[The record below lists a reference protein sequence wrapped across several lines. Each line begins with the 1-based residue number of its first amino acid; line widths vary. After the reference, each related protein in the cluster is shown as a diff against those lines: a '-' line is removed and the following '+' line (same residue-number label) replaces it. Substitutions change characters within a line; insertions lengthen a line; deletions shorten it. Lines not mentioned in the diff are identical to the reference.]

1 MDEAMKNISR
11 ILWSL
16 GFIVIFGTIMYL
28 IFFRDT
34 TSVDFFDNSIFRI
47 GIYGGIGLLIIS
59 SILSFVGIGSSRVK
73 NGEAALGI
81 IRSLTQTGT
90 YLNQQPQ
97 VEMQVEVIKKSG
109 ESFQSSLKAFIPLT
123 QLSALGVGAPIP
135 VVTNEQQKV
144 ALPKAG
150 DQALTQE
157 EMQELF
163 EEFAVKTGM
172 MDAEALKISKEG
184 ITSYATVIGMR
195 PENSMSDAK
204 VNVWLDLEVALKDH
218 TTQPVSTKKTVLQE
232 ALDQVQ
238 PGKVIEVIYL
248 EHDPEKLVI
257 KTKNVAGTVFNAALN
272 GK

>member
-1 MDEAMKNISR
+1 MKNLSR
-11 ILWSL
+11 ILWTL
-16 GFIVIFGTIMYL
+16 GFIVIFGTIIYL

-47 GIYGGIGLLIIS
+47 GIYGGIGLLVIS
-59 SILSFVGIGSSRVK
+59 SIMSFVGTGNMMRIK

-81 IRSLTQTGT
+81 IRSLAQTGT
-90 YLNQQPQ
+90 YINQQPQ
-97 VEMQVEVIKKSG
+97 VEMQVDVIKKTG
-109 ESFQSSLKAFIPLT
+109 ESFQSSLKAIIPLT
-123 QLSALGVGAPIP
+123 QLSALQIGAPIP

-150 DQALTQE
+150 EPTLTQE

-172 MDAEALKISKEG
+172 MDSEALKISKEG

-204 VNVWLDLEVALKDH
+204 VNVWLDLEVALKDN
-218 TTQPVSTKKTVLQE
+218 TTQPVSIKKTVLQE

-257 KTKNVAGTVFNAALN
+257 KTKNVAGAVFGSAL
-272 GK
+272 GDK